1 MQLTSLEIKGF
12 KSFGDKV
19 TINFNDGIT
28 AIVGPNGCGKSNVV
42 DSIRWVLGE
51 QSTRMLRSEKM
62 DNIIFNGSKSRKPA
76 NLAEVSLTFDN
87 TKNILP
93 VEFSQVT
100 LTRKL
105 YRNGDSEY
113 RLNDVQCRLKD
124 ITDLFLD
131 TGIGSDSYAII
142 ELKMVDEIIANKE
155 GSRRN
160 LFEEASGISK
170 YKLRKKQTFNK
181 LKDTEADLERV
192 EDLLFEIE
200 KNLKTLEN
208 QAKKTERYYRI
219 RDQYKALSIMLASFR
234 IVSFSESLTA
244 IEEKEQKQLAEKTG
258 ISTQIDTLE
267 AALQQLKLDSLHKE
281 KNLSIQQKATN
292 EYVGKIRAYES
303 EKKIKNEQLKFQQ
316 DKESRLSEEL
326 ERDRNQLNHVLYN
339 IKRLSEEKM
348 QEDENLQMVA
358 AKVADLKLM
367 VDELRLQQTSSR
379 SQLNE
384 LTNGNNTLQ
393 NQVYKAEKDLD
404 ILQIQQQALEQESQR
419 NMEDAVN
426 KEAELSHFNEVVAEL
441 QERTETLDQE
451 HQFLVDFEQKLKEQ
465 ITAIEGELSTVKE
478 SIIADSRKLDAKQ
491 NEYNL
496 TKSMVDNL
504 EGFPESIRF
513 LKKNADWSKNVPLF
527 SDILFC
533 REEYRVAI
541 ENYLEPLMN
550 HYVVSNYDEAISAI
564 NLLSNS
570 AKGRAQF
577 FVLDSYRTPPLSK
590 SPLEG
595 ESFDIKVLPAGE
607 DLGVAVVAALDVIEV
622 DIYYQSLCN
631 YLLKYVYLIDDRN
644 EQVLNNATLPE
655 GVVLIGKSG
664 KFNKTKHTMAGGSV
678 GLFEG
683 KRIGRAKNLE
693 NLSKEIKQFDTRVN
707 YFKDNL
713 QDLQNK
719 LAALKASGKAE
730 ELKQKQQEVNR
741 LHTELITVKTRQE
754 QYQTFINN
762 SLNRKDDIAR
772 KIRSIQD
779 DTLNLQ
785 PLLAEL
791 KTKKQIQ
798 NDLLIS
804 KQAIFNEL
812 NEHVTVQ
819 SNAYNQENIR
829 FHQQQNKVSGL
840 VKDLDY
846 REVQQDS
853 LDGRIKQNQTELA
866 KVKAAIQ
873 ENLQQADHSDDDLL
887 EMYAQK
893 EELEKATHQ
902 AEQDYYAWRGKITES
917 ENEISAL
924 RRNKENAVFIENELR
939 DQRNNLKIELNAL
952 KERLS
957 VEFNVDIQELMDAE
971 APVSESEDELRE
983 KTEKLKKQMDDFGA
997 INPMAVEAY
1006 NEMNERYQFIQNQK
1020 KDLAEAKASLLAT
1033 IQEIDDTAKEK
1044 FMTAFISVRENFIT
1058 VFRSLFNEEDSCDLI
1073 LTDPQHP
1080 LESDIDIIARPKGK
1094 RPLSINQLSGGEK
1107 TLTATAILFSLYLL
1121 KPAPFCIFDE
1131 VDAPLDDTNIDKF
1144 NNIIREFSKDS
1155 QFIIVSHNKRTIA
1168 STDIIYGVTMVEQ
1181 GISRVVPVDL
1191 RELVD

>member
-12 KSFGDKV
+12 KSFGDKI
-19 TINFNDGIT
+19 TINFNEGVT

-93 VEFSQVT
+93 VEFSQLT
-100 LTRKL
+100 ITRKL
-105 YRNGDSEY
+105 YRSGDSEY

-142 ELKMVDEIIANKE
+142 ELRMVEEIIANKE

-170 YKLRKKQTFNK
+170 YKLRKKQTFSK

-234 IVSFSESLTA
+234 IASFSESLA
-244 IEEKEQKQLAEKTG
+244 RIEEKEQVQQAEKAG
-258 ISTQIDTLE
+258 ISAQIDTLE
-267 AALQQLKLDSLHKE
+267 ALLQQNKLDSLTRE
-281 KNLSIQQKATN
+281 KNLSVQQKTTN
-292 EYVGKIRAYES
+292 DYIAKIRSYES

-316 DKESRLSEEL
+316 DKEARLNEEL
-326 ERDRNQLNHVLYN
+326 ERDRNQLNHVQYS
-339 IKRLSEEKM
+339 IKRLAEEKL
-348 QEDENLQMVA
+348 QEDENLQTVSA
-358 AKVADLKLM
+358 QLAELKLT
-367 VDELRLQQTSSR
+367 VDELRAQQTAAR
-379 SQLNE
+379 NELNE
-384 LTNGNNTLQ
+384 ITATNNKLQ
-393 NQVYKAEKDLD
+393 NQVYKTEKDLE
-404 ILQIQQQALEQESQR
+404 IFQIQQQALEQESQR
-419 NMEDAVN
+419 NMEDATN
-426 KEAELSHFNEVVAEL
+426 KEVELSHFNEVVAGL
-441 QERTETLDQE
+441 QERTETLD
-451 HQFLVDFEQKLKEQ
+451 KEYQLLIALEERIQGQ
-465 ITAIEGELSTVKE
+465 IVAIEAELITVKE
-478 SIIADSRKLDAKQ
+478 NIVADSRKLDAKQ

-513 LKKNADWSKNVPLF
+513 LKKNADWANNVPLF

-533 REEYRVAI
+533 KEEYRVAI

-550 HYVVSNYDEAISAI
+550 HYVVNNYDEAISAI
-564 NLLSNS
+564 RLLSNS

-577 FVLDSYRTPPLSK
+577 FVLDSYKTTSSSK
-590 SPLEG
+590 LAEP
-595 ESFDIKVLPAGE
+595 FKAD
-607 DLGVAVVAALDVIEV
+607 GVIAALDVVDV

-631 YLLKYVYLIDDRN
+631 YLLRDVYLIDDRN
-644 EQVLNNATLPE
+644 EQVLNNAALPD

-664 KFNKTKHTMAGGSV
+664 KFNKSKHTMAGGSV

-693 NLSKEIKQFDTRVN
+693 NLAKEIKQFDTRVN
-707 YFKDNL
+707 FFKD
-713 QDLQNK
+713 QSQELQNK
-719 LAALKASGKAE
+719 LAALKASGKTE
-730 ELKQKQQEVNR
+730 ELKQKQQEVNN
-741 LHTELITVKTRQE
+741 LNTELITVKTRQE

-762 SLNRKDDIAR
+762 SLNRKEDIAR
-772 KIRSIQD
+772 KIATIKED
-779 DTLNLQ
+779 MAALQ
-785 PLLAEL
+785 PQLVEL
-791 KTKKQIQ
+791 KTQKQIQ
-798 NDLLIS
+798 SDLLLS
-804 KQAIFNEL
+804 KQEIFNEL
-812 NEHVTVQ
+812 NEHVSVQ
-819 SNAYNQENIR
+819 SNTYNQENIR

-840 VKDLDY
+840 AKDIDY
-846 REVQQDS
+846 RETQKEN
-853 LDGRIKQNQTELA
+853 LETRIKQNNNELE

-873 ENLQQADHSDDDLL
+873 ENLQQADNSDDDLVA
-887 EMYAQK
+887 MYIQK
-893 EELEKATHQ
+893 EELEKATQQ
-902 AEQDYYAWRGKITES
+902 AEQEYYEWRGKITET
-917 ENEISAL
+917 ETEISNL
-924 RRNKENAVFIENELR
+924 RRKKDNAAFIENELR
-939 DQRNNLKIELNAL
+939 DERNNLKLELNAL

-957 VEFNVDIQELMDAE
+957 VEFNVDIQDLIDTAIPENENE
-971 APVSESEDELRE
+971 ADLRE

-1006 NEMNERYQFIQNQK
+1006 NEMNERYQFIQAQK

-1033 IQEIDDTAKEK
+1033 IQEIDDTAKGK
-1044 FMTAFISVRENFIT
+1044 FMSAFTTVRDNFII

-1073 LTDPQHP
+1073 LTDPEHP

-1191 RELVD
+1191 RQLAD

>member
-1 MQLTSLEIKGF
+1 MQLTTLEIKGF
-12 KSFGDKV
+12 KSFGDKII
-19 TINFNDGIT
+19 INFNEGVT

-42 DSIRWVLGE
+42 DAIRWVLGE

-62 DNIIFNGSKSRKPA
+62 DNIIFNGSRSRKPA

-142 ELKMVDEIIANKE
+142 ELRMVEEIISNKE

-170 YKLRKKQTFNK
+170 YKLRKKQTFSR

-234 IVSFSESLTA
+234 IASFSESLAA
-244 IEEKEQKQLAEKTG
+244 IEQKEQLQQAERSG
-258 ISTQIDTLE
+258 IATQIDTME
-267 AALQQLKLDSLHKE
+267 ALLQQNKLDSLNRE
-281 KNLSIQQKATN
+281 KNLAIQQKATN
-292 EYVGKIRAYES
+292 EYVAKIRAYEND
-303 EKKIKNEQLKFQQ
+303 KKIKNEQLKFHQ

-326 ERDRNQLNHVLYN
+326 ERDRNQLNHIQYN
-339 IKRLSEEKM
+339 IKRLAEEKL
-348 QEDENLQMVA
+348 QEDENLQTVA
-358 AKVADLKLM
+358 AQLAELKLIA
-367 VDELRLQQTSSR
+367 DELKQQQASER
-379 SQLNE
+379 NELNE
-384 LTNGNNTLQ
+384 LATNNTKLQ
-393 NQVYKAEKDLD
+393 NQVYKAEKDLE
-404 ILQIQQQALEQESQR
+404 IMQIQQQALEQESQR
-419 NMEDAVN
+419 NMEDATN
-426 KEAELSHFNEVVAEL
+426 KEVELSHFNQVVAGL
-441 QERTETLDQE
+441 QERVLTLENE
-451 HQFLVDFEQKLKEQ
+451 HQFLLDFEKKLQEQ
-465 ITAIEGELSTVKE
+465 IIIIEGELIKVRENIT
-478 SIIADSRKLDAKQ
+478 ADSRKLDAKQ

-513 LKKNADWSKNVPLF
+513 LKKNADWVKDVPLF

-541 ENYLEPLMN
+541 ENYLEPYMN
-550 HYVVSNYDEAISAI
+550 HYVVQNYDEAISAI
-564 NLLSNS
+564 NLLSS
-570 AKGRAQF
+570 SSKGRAQF
-577 FVLDSYRTPPLSK
+577 FVLDSYKNNTPQSNN
-590 SPLEG
+590 
-595 ESFDIKVLPAGE
+595 FDGGIPA
-607 DLGVAVVAALDVIEV
+607 LQVVEV

-631 YLLKYVYLIDDRN
+631 YLLKDVYLIDDKN
-644 EQVLNNATLPE
+644 EQVLNNAALPE

-693 NLSKEIKQFDTRVN
+693 NLAKELKQFDTRVN
-707 YFKDNL
+707 YFKDQL
-713 QDLQNK
+713 QELQNK
-719 LAALKASGKAE
+719 LSALKSSGKTE
-730 ELKQKQQEVNR
+730 ELKQKQQEINR
-741 LHTELITVKTRQE
+741 LNTELVTVKARQE
-754 QYQTFINN
+754 QYQAFINN
-762 SLNRKDDIAR
+762 SLNRKEDIAK
-772 KIRSIQD
+772 KIATIKEEM
-779 DTLNLQ
+779 LALQ
-785 PLLAEL
+785 PVLADL
-791 KTKKQIQ
+791 KTQKQIQ
-798 NDLLIS
+798 NDLLLS
-804 KQAIFNEL
+804 KQSIFNEL
-812 NEHVTVQ
+812 NEHVSVQ

-829 FHQQQNKVSGL
+829 FHQQQNKVAGL
-840 VKDLDY
+840 IKDIDY
-846 REVQQDS
+846 RETQKEH
-853 LDGRIKQNQTELA
+853 LDGRIKQNSIELE
-866 KVKAAIQ
+866 KVKTAIQ
-873 ENLQQADHSDDDLL
+873 ENLKQADNSDDDLL
-887 EMYAQK
+887 GMYAQK
-893 EELEKATHQ
+893 EELENATRQ
-902 AEQDYYAWRGKITES
+902 AEQEYYEWRGKITET
-917 ENEISAL
+917 ETEITAL
-924 RRNKENAVFIENELR
+924 RRKKDNAVFIENELR
-939 DQRNNLKIELNAL
+939 EERNNLKLELNAL

-957 VEFNVDIQELMDAE
+957 VEFNIDIQELIDTE
-971 APVSESEDELRE
+971 TPVTESEDELRE
-983 KTEKLKKQMDDFGA
+983 KTDKLKKQMDDFGA

-1006 NEMNERYQFIQNQK
+1006 NEMNERYQFIQAQK

-1033 IQEIDDTAKEK
+1033 IQEIDDTAKDK
-1044 FMTAFISVRENFIT
+1044 FMSAFTAVRENFVT
-1058 VFRSLFNEEDSCDLI
+1058 VFRSLFNAEDSCDLI
-1073 LTDPQHP
+1073 LTDPEHP
-1080 LESDIDIIARPKGK
+1080 LESDIDIIAKPKGK

-1155 QFIIVSHNKRTIA
+1155 QFIIVSHNKKTIA
-1168 STDIIYGVTMVEQ
+1168 STDVIYGVTMVEQ
-1181 GISRVVPVDL
+1181 GISRVVPVDMRQL
-1191 RELVD
+1191 AN

>member
-1 MQLTSLEIKGF
+1 
-12 KSFGDKV
+12 
-19 TINFNDGIT
+19 
-28 AIVGPNGCGKSNVV
+28 
-42 DSIRWVLGE
+42 
-51 QSTRMLRSEKM
+51 
-62 DNIIFNGSKSRKPA
+62 
-76 NLAEVSLTFDN
+76 
-87 TKNILP
+87 
-93 VEFSQVT
+93 
-100 LTRKL
+100 
-105 YRNGDSEY
+105 
-113 RLNDVQCRLKD
+113 
-124 ITDLFLD
+124 
-131 TGIGSDSYAII
+131 
-142 ELKMVDEIIANKE
+142 
-155 GSRRN
+155 
-160 LFEEASGISK
+160 
-170 YKLRKKQTFNK
+170 
-181 LKDTEADLERV
+181 
-192 EDLLFEIE
+192 
-200 KNLKTLEN
+200 
-208 QAKKTERYYRI
+208 
-219 RDQYKALSIMLASFR
+219 
-234 IVSFSESLTA
+234 
-244 IEEKEQKQLAEKTG
+244 
-258 ISTQIDTLE
+258 
-267 AALQQLKLDSLHKE
+267 
-281 KNLSIQQKATN
+281 
-292 EYVGKIRAYES
+292 
-303 EKKIKNEQLKFQQ
+303 
-316 DKESRLSEEL
+316 
-326 ERDRNQLNHVLYN
+326 
-339 IKRLSEEKM
+339 
-348 QEDENLQMVA
+348 
-358 AKVADLKLM
+358 
-367 VDELRLQQTSSR
+367 
-379 SQLNE
+379 
-384 LTNGNNTLQ
+384 
-393 NQVYKAEKDLD
+393 
-404 ILQIQQQALEQESQR
+404 
-419 NMEDAVN
+419 
-426 KEAELSHFNEVVAEL
+426 
-441 QERTETLDQE
+441 
-451 HQFLVDFEQKLKEQ
+451 
-465 ITAIEGELSTVKE
+465 
-478 SIIADSRKLDAKQ
+478 
-491 NEYNL
+491 
-496 TKSMVDNL
+496 
-504 EGFPESIRF
+504 
-513 LKKNADWSKNVPLF
+513 
-527 SDILFC
+527 
-533 REEYRVAI
+533 
-541 ENYLEPLMN
+541 
-550 HYVVSNYDEAISAI
+550 
-564 NLLSNS
+564 
-570 AKGRAQF
+570 
-577 FVLDSYRTPPLSK
+577 
-590 SPLEG
+590 
-595 ESFDIKVLPAGE
+595 
-607 DLGVAVVAALDVIEV
+607 
-622 DIYYQSLCN
+622 
-631 YLLKYVYLIDDRN
+631 
-644 EQVLNNATLPE
+644 
-655 GVVLIGKSG
+655 VLIGKSG

-693 NLSKEIKQFDTRVN
+693 NLAKEIKQFDTRVN

-812 NEHVTVQ
+812 NEHVSVQ